1 MTEQIEAR
9 PAVLREEVLEE
20 ALRLIE
26 ALRPLEPI
34 QRALLLNRA
43 ATPEG
48 RAELG
53 RLRDLIADL
62 LSASL
67 TVLALLGLDRG
78 ALAAIREAA
87 EVLLRASLEAAALA
101 RTLSANG
108 ARLERAERSIGRA
121 LAAHRGGGGWFELKK
136 VKGANGRYYGPYL
149 YYRWRDGAVKRSRY
163 RGKGG
168 K

>member
-62 LSASL
+62 LEAST
-67 TVLALLGLDRG
+67 TVQALLGLDRG

-121 LAAHRGGGGWFELKK
+121 LAARREAGGWFELKYI
-136 VKGANGRYYGPYL
+136 KGANGRYYGPYL
-149 YYRWRDGAVKRSRY
+149 YYRWRDGAVKRSKY